1 LRHGHVKGMSRTATC
16 EVLARKIPLDPNL
29 KPGSHE
35 YTYSDCTV
43 IDAPTDLPDGEYL
56 VHFDDHV
63 IAATKKDAYWLSR
76 GMAKPF
82 RSAIFLAS

>member
-1 LRHGHVKGMSRTATC
+1 MSRTATC

-76 GMAKPF
+76 GMAKLF